1 MNSSVRN
8 NILAGAFLIITILL
22 AVWLTFTLSDRGVP
36 GAKTPIVIRFDLS
49 TGAHGIKEGS
59 PILLGGQRVG
69 QVSRI
74 DYNNETT
81 AATADAPAVTR
92 QYVDVLGFVQDK
104 LQLTSEAVAELDRPI
119 VGSISTINI
128 SALART
134 DSASLPKLSK
144 SDLSP
149 DALVIKGELAPP
161 AFLKQAGF
169 GVEQANAVQHTV
181 NDIEQSS
188 NLLKTTLEE
197 NRPKFNEIV
206 TSAQSIINRIDSK
219 MPDWTQRI
227 DTITADVSKSTA
239 EFPEIAARL
248 RKQVDE
254 IDAFIARNKDKADSI
269 VAKADSSMTSIDQAT
284 AKINTE
290 SIQSFNNTLREAQ
303 DALAKVQGPLK
314 QVGDFI
320 NEDLPQLKTTLANAR
335 LTSEQLKLTANEVRA
350 QPWRLLVRPD
360 TRELSMQLLFDA
372 ARSYAAAISDL
383 KATADSLSAAQN
395 SSTKSDERIN
405 LLAKDLEDALK
416 RARTAEET
424 FLKRMSEK

>member
-8 NILAGAFLIITILL
+8 NILAGAFLITTILL
-22 AVWLTFTLSDRGVP
+22 AVWLTFTLSDRGTP

-59 PILLGGQRVG
+59 PILMGGQRVG
-69 QVSRI
+69 QVSKI
-74 DYNNETT
+74 QYHNETAAVGT
-81 AATADAPAVTR
+81 AAPVQR
-92 QYVDVLGFVQDK
+92 QYVDVLGLIQDSIE
-104 LQLTSEAVAELDRPI
+104 LTAAAVAELDRPI

-128 SALART
+128 SALTRSDAA
-134 DSASLPKLSK
+134 SAPALQK
-144 SDLSP
+144 SILAP
-149 DALVIKGELAPP
+149 DAIVIKGELAPP

-169 GVEQANAVQHTV
+169 GVQQANAVQNTV
-181 NDIEQSS
+181 TDIEKSS
-188 NLLKTTLEE
+188 NIIKVALEE
-197 NRPKFNEIV
+197 NRPRFDEIL
-206 TSAQSIINRIDSK
+206 TSTQSIINRIDSK
-219 MPDWTQRI
+219 LPGWTQQI
-227 DTITADVSKSTA
+227 DTIAADVSKSTA

-248 RKQVDE
+248 KIQVDK
-254 IDAFIARNKDKADSI
+254 IDAFIARNEGKADSI
-269 VAKADSSMTSIDQAT
+269 VTKAESSMTSIDEAT
-284 AKINTE
+284 TKLNNET
-290 SIQSFNNTLREAQ
+290 IQSLNNTLKETQ
-303 DALAKVQGPLK
+303 DALAQVQGPLK

-383 KATADSLSAAQN
+383 KATADSLSAAQS
-395 SSTKSDERIN
+395 SSTKSDDRIN

-424 FLKRMSEK
+424 FLNRMREK